1 MRIFVT
7 GGRGFLGRQV
17 IGLAEGCEVLRL
29 VRTPDEVPAAPFVRD
44 VVGALEDP
52 ATWTATVA
60 DFAPDCCLHL
70 AWDGL
75 PDYSLDKCR
84 QNLDANLRMMDALGR
99 AGVSRI
105 VVAGSCWEYGFAQG
119 AQTEDAEAVD
129 PGVFAST
136 KTAVRLMLDS
146 VARERGLQYR
156 WARIFFS
163 YGPGQREQSLI
174 PSLRTALRSGQT
186 PGVRQPAAAQDFI
199 HVDDVARG
207 LLSLAAYEGA
217 SGVFNLG
224 TGRPVTVAEVA
235 NLVAAHYGAPALFD
249 VQPAVSGMWADLT
262 RVRAATGW
270 QPTIALDAGVT
281 RTLREL
287 DAVA

>member
-1 MRIFVT
+1 MKIFVT

-17 IGLAEGCEVLRL
+17 IRLSEGCDVLRL
-29 VRTPDEVPAAPFVRD
+29 VRTPDPASGSPSVRD
-44 VVGALEDP
+44 VVGTLEDP
-52 ATWTATVA
+52 ATWTAAVA

-75 PDYSLDKCR
+75 PDYSLDRCR
-84 QNLDANLRMMDALGR
+84 QNLDANLRLMDAFDR

-105 VVAGSCWEYGFAQG
+105 VVAGSCWEYGNAHG
-119 AQTEDAEAVD
+119 AQAEDAEAVA

-174 PSLRTALRSGQT
+174 PSLRTALRSGQA
-186 PGVRQPAAAQDFI
+186 PSVRQPAAAQDFI

-207 LLSLAAYEGA
+207 LLSLAAYDGA
-217 SGVFNLG
+217 SGVFNIG
-224 TGRPVTVAEVA
+224 TGRPATVAEVA
-235 NLVAAHYGAPALFD
+235 NLVAAYYGVSALFD
-249 VQPAVSGMWADLT
+249 VQPAASGMWADVT